1 VTFAVLVMM
10 IRIKNIIL
18 IYNFEMVKTKKK
30 TRKIGTRKNTL
41 FKTDHIVFFDDD
53 FERNIQPFR
62 DQFPKIKSILI
73 PPYNTKSYTQILN
86 DKSDFYY
93 PIEFSKKYKDN
104 RYAQYLVKG
113 LDMKHSKNLCNQ
125 CSNMTN
131 QGITVSQINKIIK
144 WSNTPSKKERT
155 VLFDLDNTLIIC
167 NLILSYKDLENTTF
181 SVEEIAQYISG
192 TTERYDALLLMFF
205 YLRKN
210 GVACKIFTNN
220 GWANREIDE
229 KYFLFFLKLMQ
240 VFDPKMKEDDI
251 IFGKRDKIQTF
262 KKNKVMMKMYKK

>member
-1 VTFAVLVMM
+1 M
-10 IRIKNIIL
+10 I
-18 IYNFEMVKTKKK
+18 KTKKQARK
-30 TRKIGTRKNTL
+30 TGTRKNNL

-62 DQFPKIKSILI
+62 DHFPKIKSILI
-73 PPYNTKSYTQILN
+73 PPSYTKSYTQILKN
-86 DKSDFYY
+86 KSDFYY

-113 LDMKHSKNLCNQ
+113 LDMKQSNNLCNQ
-125 CSNMTN
+125 CLNRTN
-131 QGITVSQINKIIK
+131 QGITIPQINKIIK
-144 WSNTPSKKERT
+144 WSNIPSKKERT

-167 NLILSYKDLENTTF
+167 NLIMSHEEIENDHF

-192 TTERYDALLLMFF
+192 TTDRYDALMLMFF

-220 GWANREIDE
+220 GWANRENNE
-229 KYFLFFLKLMQ
+229 KDFQFFMKLMQ

-262 KKNKVMMKMYKK
+262 KKNKVMMNMYKK